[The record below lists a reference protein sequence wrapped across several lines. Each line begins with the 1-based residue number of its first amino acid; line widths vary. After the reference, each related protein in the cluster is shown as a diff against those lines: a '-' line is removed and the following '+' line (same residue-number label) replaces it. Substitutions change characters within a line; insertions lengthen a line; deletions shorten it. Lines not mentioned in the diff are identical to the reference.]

1 MDNDQIENIIRQYI
15 PQVVHMSL
23 ATVADNKP
31 WVCEVHFAY
40 DDSMNLYWISDI
52 NRRHS
57 QEIENN
63 PNVSGSIVTQHF
75 LNQKPRGV
83 YFEGQAHK
91 LEGVPKEH
99 PAYRAY
105 ASRFGEEAPHLKAI
119 AEENGLRLYQLLVS
133 DWYLFDTYNGPGQ
146 KYRLNADA

>member
-1 MDNDQIENIIRQYI
+1 MDNDQIENIIRHYI
-15 PQVVHMSL
+15 PQVIHMSL

-40 DDSMNLYWISDI
+40 DNSMNLYWISSPE
-52 NRRHS
+52 RRHS
-57 QEIENN
+57 QEIAKN
-63 PNVSGSIVTQHF
+63 PNVSGNIVTQHF

-91 LEGVPKEH
+91 LEGVPVEH
-99 PAYRAY
+99 PAYQAY
-105 ASRFGEEAPHLKAI
+105 ASRFGVTEGLKAI
-119 AEENGLRLYQLLVS
+119 NEENGLRLYQLLVS
-133 DWYLFDTYNGPGQ
+133 DWYLFDAYNGPSQ